1 MSTAQDGNTV
11 SIHYT
16 GALSDGTEFDSSR
29 EREPLTFTVGS
40 GQVIPG
46 FNSNVMGMKEG
57 ENKTFVIPCD
67 EAYGQKDEA
76 AIQLIPRTS
85 FPEDFEFRIGGMV
98 SGTANNGQPFTAK
111 ILSEAKEE
119 ITLDFNHPLAG
130 EDLTFDVEVVSI
142 T

>member
-46 FNSNVMGMKEG
+46 FNSNVIGMKEG
-57 ENKTFVIPCD
+57 ETKTFVIPFA
-67 EAYGQKDEA
+67 EAYGDKTDEA
-76 AIQLIPRTS
+76 IQEVPKTS
-85 FPEDFEFRIGGMV
+85 FPEDFEIRIGGMI
-98 SGTANNGQPFTAK
+98 SGTTGNGQPFTAK
-111 ILSEAKEE
+111 ILSEGTEAV
-119 ITLDFNHPLAG
+119 TLDFNHPLAG

-142 T
+142 S